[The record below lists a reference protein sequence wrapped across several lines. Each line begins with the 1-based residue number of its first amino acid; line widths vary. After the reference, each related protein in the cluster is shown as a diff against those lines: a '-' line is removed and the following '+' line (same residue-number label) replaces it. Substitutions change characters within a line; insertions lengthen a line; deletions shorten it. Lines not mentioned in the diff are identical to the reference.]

1 MFGFSEMRFAVAMLM
16 HETNVFSSV
25 RTELRHFQERTLL
38 YGQEMLDTLRDT
50 RTSVGGV
57 IDAAAANRIELVPT
71 VAADAMPSG
80 VVTAETYRFL
90 KEKVLDAIG
99 SAGKIDGVIALLHG
113 SMVVEKIGNAE
124 GEFLRSIRELVGP
137 RVPIVCTLDLHATVT
152 QLLVQTCDALYGYNT
167 NPHIDSYERAVEAVN
182 ACVAIAEGRVKPVKA
197 LRKPAMMPPTINMRT
212 TEGPMVKI
220 FEKAYEMER
229 NPKVVNVNVAGGFP
243 FCDSKDSGFSVVVI
257 TNNDSELAE
266 RYAQELSDL
275 AWSLRREFLKPLTP
289 VREAVKR
296 AIEAKEGPVV
306 LADVAD
312 NPGGGGS
319 GDGTVVLEA
328 LLDMHASDVGFALI
342 KDPEVVAKAI
352 RAGVGGSVS
361 TLIGAKTDV
370 FHGVPIKVAGY
381 VETITDGEFV
391 HKGPMG
397 RGSLGHIG
405 RSVVLK
411 VNGIQL
417 IVAERK
423 MAPNDPEIFRRHGI
437 EPTEKKILLVKS
449 RGHFRAAYEPFA
461 KEIIEVDA
469 PGVASP
475 NLKQFPYKNVRRPIF
490 PLDDI

>member
-1 MFGFSEMRFAVAMLM
+1 MRFAVALLM

-38 YGQEMLDTLRDT
+38 YGPEMLDTLRGT

-57 IDAAAANRIELVPT
+57 IDAATANKIALFPT

-80 VVTAETYRFL
+80 VVTSETYRFL
-90 KEKVLDAIG
+90 KEKILNAIK
-99 SAGKIDGVIALLHG
+99 SAGTIDGVIALLHG
-113 SMVVEKIGNAE
+113 SMVVEGIGNAE
-124 GEFLRSIRELVGP
+124 GDFVKSIRAIVGP
-137 RVPIVCTLDLHATVT
+137 HVPIVCTLDLHATVT
-152 QLLVQTCDALYGYNT
+152 ELLVQTCDALFGFNT

-182 ACVAIAEGRVKPVKA
+182 ACAAIVEGRVRPVKA
-197 LRKPAMMPPTINMRT
+197 LRKPPMMPPTINMRT

-229 NPKVVNVNVAGGFP
+229 NPMVVNVNVAGGFP
-243 FCDSKDSGFSVVVI
+243 FGDSKESGLSIVVI
-257 TNNDSELAE
+257 TNNNSELAE
-266 RYAQELSDL
+266 KYAQELSDY
-275 AWSLRREFLKPLTP
+275 AWSLRREFLKPLIP
-289 VREAVKR
+289 VREAVTR

-319 GDGTVVLEA
+319 GDGTVVLKT
-328 LLDMHASDVGFALI
+328 LLEMNAGNVGFALI
-342 KDPEVVAKAI
+342 KDPEVVTKAI
-352 RAGVGGSVS
+352 NAGVGATLS
-361 TLIGAKTDV
+361 TLVGGKTDS
-370 FHGVPIKVAGY
+370 FHGPPVQVTGR

-397 RGSLGHIG
+397 KGSLGHIG

-411 VNGIQL
+411 LNGIQL

-423 MAPNDPEIFRRHGI
+423 IAPNDPEIFRRHGI
-437 EPTEKKILLVKS
+437 EPTEKKILVVKS